1 MLKPQDVVLLLKL
14 LANSEHLKWSQAQMA
29 RDLCISVSEINAG
42 IKRLISAG
50 LLLITPPVLIGLFDP
65 SLNELLHSRQQIEK
79 LYQPVLKACEEF
91 LISGVKYMFPVKLG
105 EITSGIATS
114 YAAPVLKG
122 YTIGNDPIPVWPYAM
137 GQQRGM
143 SLEPL
148 YPSVP
153 KSVSLFPDTEFY
165 DLLCLVDTLRQGN
178 IRERAQATKILTER
192 IHS

>member
-29 RDLCISVSEINAG
+29 RDLCISVSEINAA
-42 IKRLISAG
+42 IKRLITSG
-50 LLLITPPVLIGLFDP
+50 LLIIASPVLMGLRD
-65 SLNELLHSRQQIEK
+65 LNERLQSQQQSDR
-79 LYQPVLKACEEF
+79 LYQPILKACEEW
-91 LISGVKYMFPVKLG
+91 LISGVKYMFPAKLG
-105 EITSGIATS
+105 AITSGIVTS
-114 YAAPVLKG
+114 YASPVLKG
-122 YTIGNDPIPVWPYAM
+122 YTSRSEPMPVWPYAE

-143 SLEPL
+143 SLDPL

-153 KSVSLFPDTEFY
+153 KSVSLFPDAEFY

-178 IRERAQATKILTER
+178 IRERAQASKILTER